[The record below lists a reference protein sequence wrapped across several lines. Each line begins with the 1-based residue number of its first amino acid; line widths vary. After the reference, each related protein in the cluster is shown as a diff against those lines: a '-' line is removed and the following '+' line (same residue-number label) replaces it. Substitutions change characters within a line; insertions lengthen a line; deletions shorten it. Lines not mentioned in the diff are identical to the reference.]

1 MSAKMIEHRGIVQR
15 VEGGK
20 AIVAM
25 ETAGCSSCGQG
36 SSCGIGKLAAGRPAT
51 LLTLPAGP
59 DLKAGDL
66 VSIALPESRL
76 TLSAL
81 LGYLFPA
88 FVMLL
93 GAGLGSS
100 LDGSDGATALGA
112 MAGFLGALAVARIAI
127 GLIPD
132 LMPAPQLISLSSHS
146 KLFQQEF
153 HHERHNDH

>member
-1 MSAKMIEHRGIVQR
+1 MNAKMIEHRGIVQR

-36 SSCGIGKLAAGRPAT
+36 SSCGIGKMASGRAAT
-51 LLTLPAGP
+51 LLTLPASA
-59 DLKAGDL
+59 DLRAGDL
-66 VSIALPESRL
+66 VSIALPENRL

-88 FVMLL
+88 FAMLL
-93 GAGLGSS
+93 GAWLGSA

-112 MAGFLGALAVARIAI
+112 IAGFLGALAIARVVI
-127 GLIPD
+127 GLIPG
-132 LMPAPQLISLSSHS
+132 LMPAPQLIPLSTHSNLSH
-146 KLFQQEF
+146 QEF